1 MKMLLKWY
9 VIIAVALVFLS
20 VMACSQRES
29 QSEQQ
34 FPYLCDKM
42 KKYIEQAQAV
52 ASDLED
58 FNWNEFS
65 DVGILCLPEGICPV
79 GSLPIVEKKSVN
91 GEALE
96 RWSSLVE
103 RLPFPG
109 TAKTYS
115 VQCASCLK
123 LASEVCSNS
132 PYNESTARMPEAEE
146 LTLTQWQGL
155 CSQLQSALQGAEYLT
170 LRDKTIAVDYTFPH
184 LFACFTDSDER
195 VKQKY
200 LDKFIAKSDEYIQ
213 LHGELIHNIQ
223 QAEQLAS
230 ELANWQSTPQGPEQQ

>member
-1 MKMLLKWY
+1 MRLKWY
-9 VIIAVALVFLS
+9 AIIAVALVLLLF
-20 VMACSQRES
+20 MACSQP
-29 QSEQQ
+29 EQELLD
-34 FPYLCDKM
+34 PCDEM
-42 KKYIEQAQAV
+42 KKYIEQAQAM

-65 DVGILCLPEGICPV
+65 DIGILYPPKGICPV

-96 RWSSLVE
+96 RWISLVE
-103 RLPFPG
+103 RLPFPQ

-132 PYNESTARMPEAEE
+132 PYNETQTRLPEAEE
-146 LTLTQWQGL
+146 LTLTQWQEL
-155 CSQLQSALQGAEYLT
+155 CGQLQSALQGAEYPVF
-170 LRDKTIAVDYTFPH
+170 RNKTIAAEYTFPQ
-184 LFACFTDSDER
+184 LFAYFTDSDEG

-200 LDKFIAKSDEYIQ
+200 LDKFIAKSDKYVQ
-213 LHGELIHNIQ
+213 LHDELIHNIQ

-230 ELANWQSTPQGPEQQ
+230 ELANWQSTPQGPEEQ

>member
-1 MKMLLKWY
+1 MRLKLY
-9 VIIAVALVFLS
+9 AIIAAALALLS
-20 VMACSQRES
+20 VMACSQREG
-29 QSEQQ
+29 QPEQQ
-34 FPYLCDKM
+34 FSYLCDKM
-42 KKYIEQAQAV
+42 KECIEQAQAM

-65 DVGILCLPEGICPV
+65 DVGILCPPKGICPV
-79 GSLPIVEKKSVN
+79 GSLPIVEKKSVT

-96 RWSSLVE
+96 RWVPLVE
-103 RLPFPG
+103 RLPFPQ

-132 PYNESTARMPEAEE
+132 PYNESQARMPEAEE
-146 LTLTQWQGL
+146 VTLTQWQEL
-155 CSQLQSALQGAEYLT
+155 CSQLQSALQGAEYVVFT
-170 LRDKTIAVDYTFPH
+170 NKTIAADYTFPQ
-184 LFACFTDSDER
+184 LFAYLTDSDEG

-200 LDKFIAKSDEYIQ
+200 LDKFIAKSDKYIQ
-213 LHGELIHNIQ
+213 LHAELIQKIQ

-230 ELANWQSTPQGPEQQ
+230 ELANWQSNPQGPE